1 LNSATTACD
10 INTNTNTNTNTL
22 PDTSSHL
29 QGPHEFN
36 GFYRMSDSVSDVNN
50 LGTDFVA
57 TDTSGSIAEDMLN
70 DMANVPFYSTLT
82 DTFEEDFMAAQAS
95 SSMDGNMLNDVTRNL
110 FGYTATQIPDYS
122 ATNKYGYT
130 PMNTPSTMP
139 INTFGLAALPKLDL
153 TNLNLLADTATEAFN
168 SRGCSMSNT
177 TLYPFKQEAMDAAD
191 SPTLGAY
198 HAGTS
203 DSFDQNTS
211 DWYLESEMP
220 PLLYHRSKCGGLFL
234 LSPTDVESSR
244 LRRNGYCEW
253 RTVGAF
259 SRRFV

>member
-1 LNSATTACD
+1 LLVDRLNSATTACD
-10 INTNTNTNTNTL
+10 INTNTNTNTL
-22 PDTSSHL
+22 PVTSSHL

-36 GFYRMSDSVSDVNN
+36 GFYRMSDLVSDVDNP
-50 LGTDFVA
+50 GTDFVA

-70 DMANVPFYSTLT
+70 DMAQVPFYNTLT
-82 DTFEEDFMAAQAS
+82 DTFGGDFMAAQPS
-95 SSMDGNMLNDVTRNL
+95 SSMGGDMLNHVALNL
-110 FGYTATQIPDYS
+110 FGYTSTQIPDY
-122 ATNKYGYT
+122 TTYGYT

-168 SRGCSMSNT
+168 SRGCSMGNT

-234 LSPTDVESSR
+234 LSPTDAESSR
-244 LRRNGYCEW
+244 L
-253 RTVGAF
+253 
-259 SRRFV
+259 